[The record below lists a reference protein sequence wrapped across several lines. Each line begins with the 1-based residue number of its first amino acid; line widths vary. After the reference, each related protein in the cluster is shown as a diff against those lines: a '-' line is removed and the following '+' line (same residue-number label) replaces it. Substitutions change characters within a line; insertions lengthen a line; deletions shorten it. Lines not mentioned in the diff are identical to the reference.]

1 MVLLSG
7 KRDLNQHNLLGK
19 GQKYTSTVPYE
30 ISKLKVRILDMFVL
44 PLFSKQWTK
53 IQENRFLLDS
63 FKDKLDSYYKSYKI
77 EELVLYK
84 DLLSVFEILSDQ
96 QIQLEEAEKKLHPKE
111 TSENQVISMIYR
123 TAMIKIKPEYE
134 LYNAIL
140 GKPLREKNETYK
152 EEIIK
157 DIQKCM
163 IMENIS
169 FQKMK
174 EIITNKYLNPI

>member
-1 MVLLSG
+1 
-7 KRDLNQHNLLGK
+7 
-19 GQKYTSTVPYE
+19 
-30 ISKLKVRILDMFVL
+30 
-44 PLFSKQWTK
+44 
-53 IQENRFLLDS
+53 
-63 FKDKLDSYYKSYKI
+63 
-77 EELVLYK
+77 
-84 DLLSVFEILSDQ
+84 
-96 QIQLEEAEKKLHPKE
+96 
-111 TSENQVISMIYR
+111 
-123 TAMIKIKPEYE
+123 MIKIKPEYE

>member
-96 QIQLEEAEKKLHPKE
+96 QIQLEEAEKKLHPK
-111 TSENQVISMIYR
+111 
-123 TAMIKIKPEYE
+123 
-134 LYNAIL
+134 
-140 GKPLREKNETYK
+140 
-152 EEIIK
+152 
-157 DIQKCM
+157 
-163 IMENIS
+163 
-169 FQKMK
+169 
-174 EIITNKYLNPI
+174 